1 MKDVKKNVNKG
12 DERDE
17 EGFQAGDEEGE
28 KEKKGRNIY
37 QRITKSMEKDEE
49 EEAKTHGP
57 CGGKKATNIR
67 YSAFGTRYSAQKV
80 ILGNVGFGP
89 KNTRRI
95 GYPTIRVGP

>member
-1 MKDVKKNVNKG
+1 
-12 DERDE
+12 
-17 EGFQAGDEEGE
+17 
-28 KEKKGRNIY
+28 
-37 QRITKSMEKDEE
+37 MEKGEE
-49 EEAKTHGP
+49 EEAKTHV
-57 CGGKKATNIR
+57 GKKATNTR